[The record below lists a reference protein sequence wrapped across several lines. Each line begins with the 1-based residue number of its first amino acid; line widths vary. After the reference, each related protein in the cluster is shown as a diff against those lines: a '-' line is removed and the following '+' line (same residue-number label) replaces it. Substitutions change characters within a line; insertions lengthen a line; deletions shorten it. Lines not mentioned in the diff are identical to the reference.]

1 MKTLKNL
8 LIIAA
13 AAIATCFTA
22 CNNDSTIGSSIVQDK
37 IAIVID
43 SAYTLD
49 GRVVENN
56 AVQSRTVSQLIG
68 RINAK
73 GYGRL
78 ESDVVTQFMPA
89 SQFDT
94 VRITPSQVD
103 SLKLMMAVSLNNIVG
118 DSVVPMGLDVYKLTR
133 LLPSPIYSDFNPAD
147 YYDPTPLASSIYNLS
162 VASADTII
170 SANARYIEIKLPVEE
185 GRRLYQEYI
194 DNPATFTSPTAFARF
209 FPGLYLKNSYGSG
222 RIVNVTSTLMQM
234 YYHYSYRNSQQRDT
248 TVYRVGNY
256 FAVTPEII
264 TNNNI
269 SFLPA
274 ESIDKAIDKGEA
286 IITAPTGTDYEITFP
301 TQEIIAGY
309 RAANSDLNVINSL
322 SFSIPGETI
331 TNEFSIAPPQYLLMV
346 LKSKKDKFFAENS
359 LPDNISSFY
368 AQYDSSTG
376 LYSFGDM
383 RSYILDMLDKES
395 ISADDCTFTITPVS
409 TTFETS
415 SGYYQTSQVLVGMAP
430 YVAAPVMVRLR
441 PDKAKIKFTYSS
453 QTIGK

>member
-13 AAIATCFTA
+13 AAIFSCLSA
-22 CNNDSTIGSSIVQDK
+22 CNDDSTIGSSIVQDE
-37 IAIVID
+37 IAVVID
-43 SAYTLD
+43 SAYTLQAQ
-49 GRVVENN
+49 VVENN

-68 RINAK
+68 RIDAK

-94 VRITPSQVD
+94 VRITPSEVD
-103 SLKLMMAVSLNNIVG
+103 SLKLMMAVNLKNIIG
-118 DSVVPMGLDVYKLTR
+118 DSVVPMGIDVYKLNK
-133 LLPSPIYSDFNPAD
+133 LLPSPIYSDFNPTD
-147 YYDPTPLASSIYNLS
+147 YYDPAPIASSIYNVS
-162 VASADTII
+162 ATSADTLL
-170 SANARYIEIKLPVEE
+170 SATTRYIEIKLPVEE
-185 GRRLYQEYI
+185 GRRLYQEYL
-194 DNPATFTSPTAFARF
+194 DNPSTFTSPTAFARF

-234 YYHYSYRNSQQRDT
+234 YYHYTYRNAQDRDT
-248 TVYRVGNY
+248 TVNRVGNY

-274 ESIDKAIDKGEA
+274 QTIDQAVADGEA
-286 IITAPTGTDYEITFP
+286 IITAPTGSDVEITFP
-301 TQEIIAGY
+301 TEKIIAGY
-309 RAANSDLNVINSL
+309 RSANSDLTVINSL
-322 SFSIPGETI
+322 SFSIPGEVI
-331 TNEFSIAPPQYLLMV
+331 ANEYQIAPPEYLLMV
-346 LKSKKDKFFAENS
+346 LKSKKAEFFANNS
-359 LPDNISSFY
+359 LPDNTTSFY

-376 LYSFGDM
+376 LYSFGNM
-383 RSYILDMLDKES
+383 RAYIMQMLDKQNLTP
-395 ISADDCTFTITPVS
+395 DDYVFTLTPVS
-409 TTFETS
+409 ATFETS
-415 SGYYQTSQVLVGMAP
+415 SSYYETSKVLIGIAP

-453 QTIGK
+453 QTIGR